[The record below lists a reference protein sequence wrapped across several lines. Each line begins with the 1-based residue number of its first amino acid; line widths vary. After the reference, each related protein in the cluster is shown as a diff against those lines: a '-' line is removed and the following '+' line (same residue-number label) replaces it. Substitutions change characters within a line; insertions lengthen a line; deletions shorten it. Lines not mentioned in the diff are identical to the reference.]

1 MPGNN
6 SAALRDY
13 YDFSDD
19 DEQPIR
25 SATATPQPAPA
36 YRVAGSSGQ
45 LSRRVEIPVPLP
57 SEPEMPVARPPRPPA
72 TRPNVPPPASRYAQ
86 SEMRP
91 AYRQSQAL
99 APRPRPRPQVAT
111 PMPAPNGSSL
121 RLAFWGAGI
130 LVALVASY
138 LLVSVALSFWQNWQD
153 DLNYGRPRMSRLE
166 AKVGHNETATTKTLF
181 IAQNIR
187 GQLSIIEIP
196 GGDASKTRV
205 IIGPQLFGKDRDLV
219 PVKLQVKDVNSD
231 GQPDL
236 IATAQEQ
243 NLVYI
248 NENGNF
254 RPINEQERAKIK
266 TVDD

>member
-13 YDFSDD
+13 YDFSED
-19 DEQPIR
+19 DEQPVR
-25 SATATPQPAPA
+25 SATATPRPAPA
-36 YRVAGSSGQ
+36 YRVAGSNGPIT
-45 LSRRVEIPVPLP
+45 RRAEIPAPLP
-57 SEPEMPVARPPRPPA
+57 AEPEMPIARPPRPQA
-72 TRPNVPPPASRYAQ
+72 TRPNVPPAARYAQ
-86 SEMRP
+86 SDMHP

-99 APRPRPRPQVAT
+99 APRPRPRPQVA
-111 PMPAPNGSSL
+111 MPVQNGSSL
-121 RLAFWGAGI
+121 RMVFWGGGI
-130 LVALVASY
+130 LAALVASY
-138 LLVSVALSFWQNWQD
+138 LLVSMALSFWQNWQD

-166 AKVGHNETATTKTLF
+166 ASVGHNETATTKTLF

-187 GQLSIIEIP
+187 GQLSIIEVP

-219 PVKLQVKDVNSD
+219 PVKLQVKDINSD

-243 NLVYI
+243 NLIYI

-266 TVDD
+266 SIDD